1 MQIEQMLSIEE
12 YQKKAWET
20 ALETAKNPAYMVA
33 NLTSEAGEVA
43 GKYAKW
49 IRDGVLDE
57 EGLQKEMGDVFWQLA
72 GLSTVMGWSLA
83 DIASKN
89 LQKLA
94 KRVENNTVGGSGDDR

>member
-1 MQIEQMLSIEE
+1 MTLNE
-12 YQKKAWET
+12 YQELAFNT
-20 ALETAKNPAYMVA
+20 AMESAKNPAYMIS

-57 EGLQKEMGDVFWQLA
+57 VGMQKEVGDVLWQIA

-83 DIASKN
+83 DIASQN
-89 LQKLA
+89 LKKLA
-94 KRVENNTVGGSGDDR
+94 ERQANNTLKGSGDER

>member
-1 MQIEQMLSIEE
+1 MLFEE
-12 YQKKAWET
+12 YQQEAWKT
-20 ALETAKNPAYMVA
+20 ALESAKNPAYMVA

-57 EGLQKEMGDVFWQLA
+57 AGMQKEAGDVLWQIA

-83 DIASKN
+83 DLASQN
-89 LQKLA
+89 LKKLA
-94 KRVENNTVGGSGDDR
+94 ARQMNNTLKGSGDER

>member
-1 MQIEQMLSIEE
+1 MLFEE
-12 YQKKAWET
+12 YQDLAFKT
-20 ALETAKNPAYMVA
+20 ALESAKNPAYMIS

-57 EGLQKEMGDVFWQLA
+57 VGMQKEVGDVLWQIA

-83 DIASKN
+83 DIASQN
-89 LQKLA
+89 LKKLA
-94 KRVENNTVGGSGDDR
+94 ERKANDTLKGSGDDR

>member
-1 MQIEQMLSIEE
+1 MLLNE
-12 YQKKAWET
+12 YQELAFKT
-20 ALETAKNPAYMVA
+20 ARETAKNPAYMIS

-57 EGLQKEMGDVFWQLA
+57 EGMQKEAGDVLWQIA

-89 LQKLA
+89 LKKLA
-94 KRVENNTVGGSGDDR
+94 ARKLNNTLTGSGDER

>member
-1 MQIEQMLSIEE
+1 MLIED
-12 YQKKAWET
+12 YQELAWKT

-57 EGLQKEMGDVFWQLA
+57 EGMQKEVGDVLWQIA

-83 DIASKN
+83 DLASQN
-89 LQKLA
+89 LRKLA
-94 KRVENNTVGGSGDDR
+94 QRQTNNTLMGEGDER

>member
-1 MQIEQMLSIEE
+1 MNIEE

-83 DIASKN
+83 DIAGKN

-94 KRVENNTVGGSGDDR
+94 DRQSRLAIQGSGDNR

>member
-1 MQIEQMLSIEE
+1 MLLNE
-12 YQKKAWET
+12 YQELAFKT
-20 ALETAKNPAYMVA
+20 ALESAKNPAYMIS

-57 EGLQKEMGDVFWQLA
+57 EGMQKEAGDVLWQIA

-94 KRVENNTVGGSGDDR
+94 DRQSRLTLSGSGDAR

>member
-1 MQIEQMLSIEE
+1 MLLNE
-12 YQKKAWET
+12 YQEQAWKT
-20 ALETAKNPAYMVA
+20 ALESAKNPAYMVA

-57 EGLQKEMGDVFWQLA
+57 AGMQKEVGDVLWQIA

-83 DIASKN
+83 DLASKN

-94 KRVENNTVGGSGDDR
+94 ARQMNNTLKGSGDER

>member
-1 MQIEQMLSIEE
+1 MQLNE
-12 YQKKAWET
+12 YQELAFKT
-20 ALETAKNPAYMVA
+20 ALETAKNPAYMVS

-57 EGLQKEMGDVFWQLA
+57 AGMQKEVGDVLWQIA

-83 DIASKN
+83 DVASQN
-89 LQKLA
+89 LRKLA
-94 KRVENNTVGGSGDDR
+94 QRQINNSIGGNGDER

>member
-1 MQIEQMLSIEE
+1 MLFEE
-12 YQKKAWET
+12 YQDLAFKT
-20 ALETAKNPAYMVA
+20 ALESAKNPAYMIS

-57 EGLQKEMGDVFWQLA
+57 VGMQKEVGDVLWQIA

-83 DIASKN
+83 DIASQN
-89 LQKLA
+89 LKKLA
-94 KRVENNTVGGSGDDR
+94 ERQANNTLKGSGDER

>member
-1 MQIEQMLSIEE
+1 MLIED
-12 YQKKAWET
+12 YQQQAWKT

-57 EGLQKEMGDVFWQLA
+57 DGLQKEMGDVFWQLA
-72 GLSTVMGWSLA
+72 GLSTVMGWSLS
-83 DIASKN
+83 DIACKN
-89 LQKLA
+89 LKKLA
-94 KRVENNTVGGSGDDR
+94 DRQSRLTLGGSGDDR

>member
-1 MQIEQMLSIEE
+1 MNIDA
-12 YQKKAWET
+12 YQQKAWET
-20 ALETAKNPAYMVA
+20 ALETAKNPAYMVS

-57 EGLQKEMGDVFWQLA
+57 EAIQKEMGDVFWQLA
-72 GLSTVMGWSLA
+72 GLATVMGWSLS

-94 KRVENNTVGGSGDDR
+94 SRAERLTIGGSGDER

>member
-1 MQIEQMLSIEE
+1 MLIEE
-12 YQKKAWET
+12 YQQQAWKT

-57 EGLQKEMGDVFWQLA
+57 DGLQKEMGDVFWQLA
-72 GLSTVMGWSLA
+72 GLSTVMGWSLS
-83 DIASKN
+83 DIACKN
-89 LQKLA
+89 LKKLA
-94 KRVENNTVGGSGDDR
+94 DRQSRLTLGGSGDER

>member
-1 MQIEQMLSIEE
+1 MLIED
-12 YQKKAWET
+12 YQELAWKT

-57 EGLQKEMGDVFWQLA
+57 AGMQKEVGDVLWQIA

-83 DIASKN
+83 DLASQN
-89 LQKLA
+89 LRKLA
-94 KRVENNTVGGSGDDR
+94 QRQMNNTLMGEGDER

>member
-1 MQIEQMLSIEE
+1 MLMEE
-12 YQKKAWET
+12 YQELAFKT
-20 ALETAKNPAYMVA
+20 ALETAKNPAYMVS

-49 IRDGVLDE
+49 IRDGILDE
-57 EGLQKEMGDVFWQLA
+57 EGMQKEVGDVLWQIA

-83 DIASKN
+83 DLASKN

-94 KRVENNTVGGSGDDR
+94 QRQINNTLTGSGDER

>member
-1 MQIEQMLSIEE
+1 MQLNE
-12 YQKKAWET
+12 YQELAWKT
-20 ALETAKNPAYMVA
+20 ALETAKNPAYMVS

-57 EGLQKEMGDVFWQLA
+57 AGMQKEVGDVLWQIA

-83 DIASKN
+83 DLASKN
-89 LQKLA
+89 LKKLA
-94 KRVENNTVGGSGDDR
+94 ERQVNNTLKGSGDDR

>member
-1 MQIEQMLSIEE
+1 MLMED
-12 YQKKAWET
+12 YQELAWKT

-57 EGLQKEMGDVFWQLA
+57 AGMQKEVGDVLWQIA

-83 DIASKN
+83 DLASQN
-89 LQKLA
+89 LRKLA
-94 KRVENNTVGGSGDDR
+94 QRQTNNTLMGEGDER

>member
-1 MQIEQMLSIEE
+1 MLFEE
-12 YQKKAWET
+12 YQEQAWKT
-20 ALETAKNPAYMVA
+20 ALESAKNPAYMVA

-57 EGLQKEMGDVFWQLA
+57 AGMQKEVGDVLWQIA

-83 DIASKN
+83 DLASKN

-94 KRVENNTVGGSGDDR
+94 ARQMNNTLKGSGDER

>member
-1 MQIEQMLSIEE
+1 MLIEE
-12 YQKKAWET
+12 YQELAFKT
-20 ALETAKNPAYMVA
+20 ALETAKNPAYMVS

-57 EGLQKEMGDVFWQLA
+57 AGMQKEVGDVLWQIA
-72 GLSTVMGWSLA
+72 GLSTVMGWSLT
-83 DIASKN
+83 DLASKN

-94 KRVENNTVGGSGDDR
+94 QRQENNTLKGSGDDR

>member
-1 MQIEQMLSIEE
+1 MLLSE
-12 YQKKAWET
+12 YQELAFKT
-20 ALETAKNPAYMVA
+20 AMESAKNPAYMVA

-57 EGLQKEMGDVFWQLA
+57 EGMQKEAGDVLWQIA

-83 DIASKN
+83 DIASQN
-89 LQKLA
+89 LRKLA
-94 KRVENNTVGGSGDDR
+94 ARQTNNTLMGSGDER

>member
-1 MQIEQMLSIEE
+1 MTLNE
-12 YQKKAWET
+12 YQELAFNT
-20 ALETAKNPAYMVA
+20 AMESAKNPAYMIS

-57 EGLQKEMGDVFWQLA
+57 VGMQKEAGDVLWQIA

-83 DIASKN
+83 DIASQN
-89 LQKLA
+89 LRKLA
-94 KRVENNTVGGSGDDR
+94 ERQANNTLKGSGDER

>member
-1 MQIEQMLSIEE
+1 MLFEE
-12 YQKKAWET
+12 YQDLAFKT
-20 ALETAKNPAYMVA
+20 ALESAKNPAYMIS

-57 EGLQKEMGDVFWQLA
+57 VGMQKELGDVLWQVA

-83 DIASKN
+83 DIARQN
-89 LQKLA
+89 LRKLA
-94 KRVENNTVGGSGDDR
+94 ERKANDTLKGSGDDR

>member
-1 MQIEQMLSIEE
+1 MLLNE
-12 YQKKAWET
+12 YQELAFKT
-20 ALETAKNPAYMVA
+20 ALESAKNPAYMIS

-49 IRDGVLDE
+49 IRDGILDE
-57 EGLQKEMGDVFWQLA
+57 EGMQKEAGDVLWQIA

-94 KRVENNTVGGSGDDR
+94 DRQSRLTLSGSGDAR

>member
-1 MQIEQMLSIEE
+1 MTLNE
-12 YQKKAWET
+12 YQLLAYKT
-20 ALETAKNPAYMVA
+20 ALETAKNPAYMIA

-57 EGLQKEMGDVFWQLA
+57 VGMQKEAGDVLWQIA

-83 DIASKN
+83 DIASQN
-89 LQKLA
+89 LRKLA
-94 KRVENNTVGGSGDDR
+94 ERQANNTLKGSGDER

>member
-1 MQIEQMLSIEE
+1 MLIED
-12 YQKKAWET
+12 YQQQAWKT

-72 GLSTVMGWSLA
+72 GLSTVMGWSLS
-83 DIASKN
+83 DIACKN
-89 LQKLA
+89 LKKLA
-94 KRVENNTVGGSGDDR
+94 DRQSRLTLGGSGDDR

>member
-1 MQIEQMLSIEE
+1 MNLNE
-12 YQKKAWET
+12 YQELAFKT
-20 ALETAKNPAYMVA
+20 AMESAKNPAYMVA

-57 EGLQKEMGDVFWQLA
+57 AGMQKEAGDVLWQIA

-94 KRVENNTVGGSGDDR
+94 DRQSRLTISGSGDER

>member
-1 MQIEQMLSIEE
+1 MLIEE
-12 YQKKAWET
+12 YQELAWKT

-57 EGLQKEMGDVFWQLA
+57 AGMQKEVGDVLWQIA

-83 DIASKN
+83 DLASQN
-89 LQKLA
+89 LRKLA
-94 KRVENNTVGGSGDDR
+94 QRQTNNTLMGEGDER

>member
-1 MQIEQMLSIEE
+1 MLMED
-12 YQKKAWET
+12 YQELAWKT
-20 ALETAKNPAYMVA
+20 ALESAKNPAYMVA

-57 EGLQKEMGDVFWQLA
+57 AGMQKEVGDVLWQIA

-83 DIASKN
+83 DVASQN
-89 LQKLA
+89 LRKLA
-94 KRVENNTVGGSGDDR
+94 QRQTNNTLMGQGDSR

>member
-1 MQIEQMLSIEE
+1 MNLNE
-12 YQKKAWET
+12 YQELAFKT
-20 ALETAKNPAYMVA
+20 ALETAKNPAYMVS

-57 EGLQKEMGDVFWQLA
+57 AGMQKEAGDVLWQIA

-83 DIASKN
+83 DIASQN
-89 LQKLA
+89 LKKLA
-94 KRVENNTVGGSGDDR
+94 ERQLNNTLSGEGDSR

>member
-1 MQIEQMLSIEE
+1 MEDYQEQAF
-12 YQKKAWET
+12 KT
-20 ALETAKNPAYMVA
+20 ALESAKNPAYMVA

-57 EGLQKEMGDVFWQLA
+57 VGMQKEVGDVLWQIA

-83 DIASKN
+83 DLASQN
-89 LQKLA
+89 LRKLA
-94 KRVENNTVGGSGDDR
+94 VRQTNNTLSGEGDER

>member
-1 MQIEQMLSIEE
+1 MLIEE
-12 YQKKAWET
+12 YQELAYKT

-57 EGLQKEMGDVFWQLA
+57 AGMQKEAGDVLWQIA

-83 DIASKN
+83 DIASQN
-89 LQKLA
+89 LKKLA
-94 KRVENNTVGGSGDDR
+94 ERQLNNTLSGEGDLR

>member
-1 MQIEQMLSIEE
+1 MLIEE
-12 YQKKAWET
+12 YQKLAFKT

-57 EGLQKEMGDVFWQLA
+57 AGMQKEVGDVLWQIA

-83 DIASKN
+83 DVASQN
-89 LQKLA
+89 LRKLA
-94 KRVENNTVGGSGDDR
+94 QRQINNTLSGEGDNR

>member
-1 MQIEQMLSIEE
+1 
-12 YQKKAWET
+12 
-20 ALETAKNPAYMVA
+20 MVS

-57 EGLQKEMGDVFWQLA
+57 AGMQKEIGDVFWQIA

-83 DIASKN
+83 DIASQN
-89 LQKLA
+89 LKKLA
-94 KRVENNTVGGSGDDR
+94 QRQINNTLSGSGDSR

>member
-1 MQIEQMLSIEE
+1 MLIED
-12 YQKKAWET
+12 YQQQAWKT

-89 LQKLA
+89 LQKLSSRA
-94 KRVENNTVGGSGDDR
+94 ERMTIGGSGDER

>member
-1 MQIEQMLSIEE
+1 MLIEE
-12 YQKKAWET
+12 YQKLAWKT
-20 ALETAKNPAYMVA
+20 ALEAAKNPAYMVA

-57 EGLQKEMGDVFWQLA
+57 AGMQKEAGDVLWQIA

-89 LQKLA
+89 LKKLTE
-94 KRVENNTVGGSGDDR
+94 RQINNTIGGSGDSR

>member
-1 MQIEQMLSIEE
+1 MNIEE

-89 LQKLA
+89 LQKLSDRA
-94 KRVENNTVGGSGDDR
+94 NRMTIGGSGDER